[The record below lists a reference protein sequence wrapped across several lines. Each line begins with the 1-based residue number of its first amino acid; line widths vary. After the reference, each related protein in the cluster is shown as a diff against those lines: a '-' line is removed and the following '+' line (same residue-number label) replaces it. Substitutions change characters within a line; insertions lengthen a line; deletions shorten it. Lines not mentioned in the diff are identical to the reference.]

1 MYRNYNRNCARCGFM
16 NHIKLINHSLIDRE
30 EYKKILE
37 ANSKNKKL
45 LPKIIAKL

>member
-16 NHIKLINHSLIDRE
+16 NHIKLINHSLMDRV
-30 EYKKILE
+30 EYEKILN
-37 ANSKNKKL
+37 AKTKNTKL